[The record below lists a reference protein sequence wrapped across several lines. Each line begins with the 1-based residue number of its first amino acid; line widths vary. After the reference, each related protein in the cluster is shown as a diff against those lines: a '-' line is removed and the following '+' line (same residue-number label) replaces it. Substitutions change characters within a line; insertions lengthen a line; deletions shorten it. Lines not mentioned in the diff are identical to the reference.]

1 MMLER
6 FQGEAGTRLL
16 IGALRGNE
24 VVEHDAALATRLA
37 EVGKL
42 RQVERGANLIEQG
55 ANDNDLYFIIQGDVT
70 VYVNERAVATR
81 GPGHCVGEMALI
93 DAAAPRAATVR
104 AMTDMVVVKVTEA
117 QFQPIGEAFPQMWR
131 AFAKMLAARLRQRA
145 AFHRAPNPEPVLF
158 LGCSSEA
165 LPLATAIKD
174 GLAANKI
181 DVRVWNDGLFG
192 PSSITLDTLLEA
204 AKAAD
209 FAALIF
215 GADDHV
221 ISRGKEMDAPRDNVV
236 FELGLFMG
244 QVDRERAFV
253 ISGSQDI
260 KVPSDLLGLTH
271 IRSKAVGTKD
281 IALAATEVCQELA
294 RRDRKAGREVGGR
307 WR

>member
-1 MMLER
+1 MLER
-6 FQGEAGTRLL
+6 FQGDAGKRLL
-16 IGALRGNE
+16 VEALRGQE
-24 VVEHDAALATRLA
+24 IVEHNSDLAASIADTGALELVR
-37 EVGKL
+37 VG
-42 RQVERGANLIEQG
+42 ENLIEQG
-55 ANDNDLYFIIQGDVT
+55 RNDNDLFFIIQGSAT
-70 VYVNERAVATR
+70 VYVNQRPVATR
-81 GPGHCVGEMALI
+81 DSGHCVGEMALI
-93 DAAAPRAATVR
+93 DVAAPRSATVR
-104 AMTDMVVVKVTEA
+104 AMTEMVVLKVSEA
-117 QFQPIGEAFPQMWR
+117 QFQPIGDAFPQIWR

-174 GLAANKI
+174 GLAADKI

-192 PSSITLDTLLEA
+192 PSSITLDILLEA

-215 GADDHV
+215 GADDYV
-221 ISRGKEMDAPRDNVV
+221 VSRGKEMNAPRDNVV

-244 QVDRERAFV
+244 QLDRERAFV

-281 IALAATEVCQELA
+281 IALSAAEVCQELRGVIGRLGA
-294 RRDRKAGREVGGR
+294 R
-307 WR
+307 